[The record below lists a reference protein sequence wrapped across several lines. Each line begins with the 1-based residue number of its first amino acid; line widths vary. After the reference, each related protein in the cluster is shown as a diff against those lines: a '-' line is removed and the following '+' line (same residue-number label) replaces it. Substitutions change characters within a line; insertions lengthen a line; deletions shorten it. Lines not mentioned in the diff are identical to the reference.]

1 MKRVLWLLAALSIA
15 CTEGGAVGDD
25 ATLTLRITSNLR
37 VPQELDRVTVR
48 VAGQDSPFDPEADL
62 REHPLPRTLTLVH
75 ESGPLG
81 PFPVTVR
88 GFFGTQLVV
97 QRDLTASFP
106 AAGNADLT
114 VDLDRSCRNIACAP
128 GETCES
134 GRCVAVEGEDAGL
147 DASVSDAGRD
157 ASDAGRDA
165 SDAQDASDEGD
176 ATLDAQAPDAA
187 DADAGEQPDTSLDDA
202 GHDAGAA
209 QPPTCTITLPVTGDA
224 YQTGTLFPLRGSC
237 SDPET
242 GALSALTWLSSQDG
256 LLGNGSAV
264 DARLTSAS
272 AHRLSLCA
280 PDPRDAMVV
289 GCASVDI
296 SATTTTQPS
305 ATIASITQGNISAS
319 PYSASTALSLLGVG
333 TGAGVTVSWSD
344 DVQGALGSASSA
356 TLATP
361 FVGRHTVTFTV
372 LDRNGVQRS
381 ATQSYLVLGAGESAL
396 ISPLTNV
403 NSELDRAGD
412 LPVATIAS
420 DPQSRAY
427 VPSSSGVWYRFDGN
441 QLTSNATVAVGQPP
455 LRDVVRDAQLS
466 GNNSYLATR
475 DGLTVC
481 SYNPG
486 NGAGEPCTNFR
497 AGGLLQSQNF
507 LSVLRMVDS
516 RNVDT
521 LMVGS
526 DNGLFLS
533 ESVNGS
539 VRGSTILRPRVVSD
553 MVALNGQAAL
563 ALDNGLTLLLPST
576 QQQVRF
582 TTAEGLPS
590 NNLRSLAVA
599 ADNTLWIASAG
610 GLARYEP
617 GSNRITSWTTAR
629 GLPSNSC
636 NGVAVQR
643 VSQLSPARDVVW
655 VATTAGVARLDTL
668 TNVVTTYTTADG
680 LPNNNTLSVHV
691 LANGTKLFGTQNG
704 LARYVG
710 F

>member
-1 MKRVLWLLAALSIA
+1 MKRCLLLLSTLLFA
-15 CTEGGAVGDD
+15 CTEGGAVNDD
-25 ATLTLRITSNLR
+25 ATLTLSITSNLR

-48 VAGQDSPFDPEADL
+48 VAGQDTAIDPEADL

-81 PFPVTVR
+81 PFAVSVR
-88 GFFGTQLVV
+88 GYFGSSLVV

-106 AAGNADLT
+106 SSGNTDLT
-114 VDLDRSCRNIACAP
+114 VDLDRSCRNIACVQ

-134 GRCVAVEGEDAGL
+134 GRCVIIGGVEDAGFDAARP
-147 DASVSDAGRD
+147 DASHDAG
-157 ASDAGRDA
+157 
-165 SDAQDASDEGD
+165 QDAND
-176 ATLDAQAPDAA
+176 ATLDAQVQDAASDANADADA
-187 DADAGEQPDTSLDDA
+187 DADAGEQPDAAGEDA
-202 GHDAGAA
+202 GSDASSA
-209 QPPTCTITLPVTGDA
+209 QPPTCTITLPVTGDV
-224 YQTGTLFPLRGSC
+224 YQTGALFPLRGSC
-237 SDPET
+237 TDPET

-256 LLGNGSAV
+256 LLGSGAELEG
-264 DARLTSAS
+264 RLSSAS
-272 AHRLSLCA
+272 AQRISLCA
-280 PDPRDAMVV
+280 PDPRDPMVV
-289 GCASVDI
+289 GCASVDVT
-296 SATTTTQPS
+296 ATTTPQP
-305 ATIASITQGNISAS
+305 AVGIASITQGNLVAS
-319 PYSASTALSLLGVG
+319 PYSASAPLSFAGVG
-333 TGAGVTVSWSD
+333 TGAGVTLSWSD
-344 DVQGALGSASSA
+344 DVQGPLGSASSA

-361 FVGRHTVTFTV
+361 FVGRHTVTFSV
-372 LDRNGVQRS
+372 LDRNGVQRT
-381 ATQSYLVLGAGESAL
+381 ATQSYLVLGAGESTL
-396 ISPLTNV
+396 VSPLANV

-420 DPQSRAY
+420 DGQSRAY

-441 QLTSNATVAVGQPP
+441 QLTSNATAAVGQPP
-455 LRDVVRDAQLS
+455 LRDVVQDAQIS

-481 SYNPG
+481 NYNPG
-486 NGAGEPCTNFR
+486 NGAGEPCMNFR

-521 LMVGS
+521 LLVGS

-539 VRGSTILRPRVVSD
+539 ARGSVILRPRVVND

-599 ADNTLWIASAG
+599 PDNTLWIASAG
-610 GLARYEP
+610 GLAHYEP
-617 GSNRITSWTTAR
+617 GSNRITSWTTTR
-629 GLPSNSC
+629 GLPSNNC
-636 NGVAVQR
+636 TGVAVQR
-643 VSQLSPARDVVW
+643 VTQLSPARDIVW
-655 VATTAGVARLDTL
+655 VSTAAGIARLDTL
-668 TNVVTTYTTADG
+668 NSTVTTYSTVDG
-680 LPNNNTLSVHV
+680 LPSNNALAVHV